1 MSYEYD
7 GSSRLI
13 SVKDSE
19 GNQAVSYAYDTEGS
33 LSERQAANGLKTTYG
48 YDYQNRL
55 TSMTNETGKGVVSKY
70 SSTYLKNGQK
80 AEEVSTVMDKKGKS
94 TKKQQPTP
102 MTCLAVLPEKQKQ
115 EGKIFP
121 IPMTPTIT
129 GNR

>member
-1 MSYEYD
+1 MTVMGTNPLFSVKAGEDTKLSLSYEYD

-55 TSMTNETGKGVVSKY
+55 TSMTNETGKGVVS
-70 SSTYLKNGQK
+70 STAVPISKTDRKQKKFPPLWIRRERARKNG
-80 AEEVSTVMDKKGKS
+80 S
-94 TKKQQPTP
+94 
-102 MTCLAVLPEKQKQ
+102 LHL
-115 EGKIFP
+115 
-121 IPMTPTIT
+121 
-129 GNR
+129 

>member
-1 MSYEYD
+1 
-7 GSSRLI
+7 
-13 SVKDSE
+13 
-19 GNQAVSYAYDTEGS
+19 
-33 LSERQAANGLKTTYG
+33 
-48 YDYQNRL
+48 
-55 TSMTNETGKGVVSKY
+55 MTNETGKGVVSKY

-80 AEEVSTVMDKKGKS
+80 AEEVSTVMDKNGKS